1 MNEVQVAKALEVHE
15 RAVGY
20 FKISERFG
28 YKFIMEL
35 KKIRDERL
43 YKHLGYSNF
52 DEYCK
57 SAWGVKRRVI
67 DEKIQMASSL
77 PEDYFERYSAKFG
90 HKKTLLLSMMDEE
103 HRERVINEGI
113 PTEQGIKSI
122 DEATQQELNEYR
134 RRLKQMEQEKLMAE
148 KRLSETIDQ
157 SNQRIRELEG
167 QLEQAKAEV
176 RVKEVVKEVIPP
188 ELIEKVNS
196 LEQQLKQEREKR
208 RELQTQ
214 LEEKEED
221 LIALTRSQLLEK
233 DRYKIH
239 DLLSEM
245 NSQVGKFIK
254 KVEMEINKLKGD
266 REVTESVLASVK
278 TLRSSADQLE
288 KLIEVKEEKGGIVD
302 AEYTVIT

>member
-1 MNEVQVAKALEVHE
+1 MNEVQVAKAVETHE
-15 RAVGY
+15 KAVGY
-20 FKISERFG
+20 YRIAEQYTYRFV
-28 YKFIMEL
+28 MEI
-35 KKIRDERL
+35 KKIRDERY
-43 YKHLGYSNF
+43 YKALGYSSF
-52 DEYCK
+52 DDYCK
-57 SAWGVKRRVI
+57 AAWGVGRQYM
-67 DEKIQMASSL
+67 DEKIQIASTFNEEDFTSYSL
-77 PEDYFERYSAKFG
+77 RFG
-90 HKKTLLLSMMDEE
+90 HKKTLLLARMTESQ
-103 HRERVINEGI
+103 RLQVLNEGI

-122 DEATQQELNEYR
+122 DEATQQELNEYK
-134 RRLKQMEQEKLMAE
+134 RRLKQIEQEKHMAE
-148 KRLSETIDQ
+148 KRLADTIDQ
-157 SNQRIRELEG
+157 SNQRIRELES

-176 RVKEVVKEVIPP
+176 RVKEVVKEVIPQ
-188 ELIEKVNS
+188 ELVEKVSS
-196 LEQQLKQEREKR
+196 LELQLKQEREKR